1 MIVKI
6 YMSENFLYVIN
17 YQDNEESICAL
28 EMKCLFGIT
37 IDKKWLYSDIDI
49 QPSRSVFIKYRMS
62 MLFTANSVED
72 IEQYIRINDV
82 VIKSFKFLY
91 VNIDKNEIDY
101 CLWKQ
106 IVARICIALKNTET
120 HDKPE
125 VFLSIIHLDNIWILG
140 TCVKNNNEWKYH
152 EYKPNTNSHSLS
164 TRIARSIVNI
174 AIENNFDI
182 SLVDP
187 CCGVGTVVIEAA
199 SMGLKIKGYEV
210 NRKVAES
217 AKENL
222 AFFGVN
228 NVIVCNNMHTINE
241 HFGVSIVDIPYG
253 LFTAISKTE
262 QTEIIKTAR
271 RISDKSVI
279 ITFDNMENAI
289 TEAGFRILQKCYVSK
304 GKFTR
309 YINVCA

>member
-1 MIVKI
+1 
-6 YMSENFLYVIN
+6 
-17 YQDNEESICAL
+17 
-28 EMKCLFGIT
+28 
-37 IDKKWLYSDIDI
+37 
-49 QPSRSVFIKYRMS
+49 
-62 MLFTANSVED
+62 
-72 IEQYIRINDV
+72 
-82 VIKSFKFLY
+82 
-91 VNIDKNEIDY
+91 
-101 CLWKQ
+101 
-106 IVARICIALKNTET
+106 
-120 HDKPE
+120 
-125 VFLSIIHLDNIWILG
+125 
-140 TCVKNNNEWKYH
+140 
-152 EYKPNTNSHSLS
+152 
-164 TRIARSIVNI
+164 
-174 AIENNFDI
+174 
-182 SLVDP
+182 
-187 CCGVGTVVIEAA
+187 
-199 SMGLKIKGYEV
+199 MGLKIKGYEV